1 MHFHCI
7 SARQNTWL
15 GKRPRSAIGRRFI
28 GLIGIQGR
36 KLQIM
41 KSRRTIIEFVQRST
55 EPKSVSVNKRSI
67 SCCLNTRF
75 LAFWKSKR
83 EREREE
89 GTVDHEMATKGST
102 SGKIANYFDC
112 LALRLKTRFCL
123 AILASQFLRP
133 SSINVKTPMK
143 NILQD
148 FPD

>member
-67 SCCLNTRF
+67 SCCLNTF
-75 LAFWKSKR
+75 LAFWKR
-83 EREREE
+83 ERERERR
-89 GTVDHEMATKGST
+89 GRLTMKWQRKDRLQ
-102 SGKIANYFDC
+102 GKLPITLIASPSVWKLVSVWQYSPANFC
-112 LALRLKTRFCL
+112 VHRAL
-123 AILASQFLRP
+123 
-133 SSINVKTPMK
+133 M
-143 NILQD
+143 
-148 FPD
+148 